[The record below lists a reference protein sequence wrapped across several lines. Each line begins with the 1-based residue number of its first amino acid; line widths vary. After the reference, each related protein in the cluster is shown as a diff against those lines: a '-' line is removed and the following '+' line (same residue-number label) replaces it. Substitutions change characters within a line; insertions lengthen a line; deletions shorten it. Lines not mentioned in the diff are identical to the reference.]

1 MAHNSVS
8 FHLTTQIMFAVHARD
23 FAWSCR
29 MGGLARHLRENMLK
43 GDLVSVCEE
52 KVARQTKIQNW
63 IQEFLKEG
71 SDTDVEAQLRFQNV
85 IKPILDSVFV

>member
-29 MGGLARHLRENMLK
+29 MGGLARDLRENMLK
-43 GDLVSVCEE
+43 GDLVSVCVRR
-52 KVARQTKIQNW
+52 KLQDRRRYRTGFKN
-63 IQEFLKEG
+63 
-71 SDTDVEAQLRFQNV
+71 S
-85 IKPILDSVFV
+85 